1 MSRKPKVVLEAWQLL
16 MLHGRPF
23 QLWGHAT
30 GHPRLGGFRRF
41 IATSRVLKLSA
52 DQRRAETVNTIFE
65 LRHPIR
71 DVVYRGPTPIRILLG
86 DLVAECERTD
96 TWRVRRGREHL
107 ADGLP
112 GMNAAVLVM
121 LAQLDRDRRG
131 DAQDR

>member
-41 IATSRVLKLSA
+41 IATSRVLKVSA
-52 DQRRAETVNTIFE
+52 DQRRAETVNTIYE

-71 DVVYRGPTPIRILLG
+71 DVVYRGPAPIRILLG
-86 DLVAECERTD
+86 ELAAERERTGH
-96 TWRVRRGREHL
+96 WRVRRGREHL

-112 GMNAAVLVM
+112 GMTAAVLVM
-121 LAQLDRDRRG
+121 LAKLDRDQGG
-131 DAQDR
+131 DAQAR